1 MSDLSERIQH
11 DLTAAMK
18 AKDELTL
25 SVLRMLK
32 SAEQLA
38 QVEKGK
44 DNLLTDDEVLVIV
57 RRLIKQRNEAA
68 EMYKAGGALDRAEAE
83 LAEAKIL
90 EVYQPAQLSDED
102 LAKIVAET
110 AAQVGASGPKDM
122 GKLMGKSIASV
133 KGQADGNRVK
143 EQVQKYLASLA

>member
-1 MSDLSERIQH
+1 MTNLVQQIQT
-11 DLTAAMK
+11 DMVAAMK
-18 AKDELTL
+18 SREETKL
-25 SVLRMLK
+25 SVIRMLK
-32 SAEQLA
+32 SAVQLA

-122 GKLMGKSIASV
+122 RKLMGKSIAAV

>member
-1 MSDLSERIQH
+1 MSDLGERIQK
-11 DLTAAMK
+11 DLVAAMK

-44 DNLLTDDEVLVIV
+44 DNPLTDDDILVLV
-57 RRLIKQRNEAA
+57 RRLLKQRFEAA
-68 EMYKAGGALDRAEAE
+68 EMYKNGGALDRAERE
-83 LAEAKIL
+83 LAEATVL
-90 EVYQPAQLSDED
+90 EAYQPAQLSDEE
-102 LAKIVAET
+102 LIKIVKTVAET
-110 AAQVGASGPKDM
+110 VGASGPKDM
-122 GKLMGKSIASV
+122 GKMMGKTMAAA

-143 EQVQKYLASLA
+143 AAVQQYLDQLV